1 MPAPWPG
8 SGPYIVLPH
17 LWRLLGHGYG
27 FFPPDRELRVRQN
40 LCEIGQVRGGP
51 LRMKE
56 ENSSEDGEGCEDW
69 KGTEQPV
76 VLIISFLHNPRE
88 G

>member
-1 MPAPWPG
+1 
-8 SGPYIVLPH
+8 
-17 LWRLLGHGYG
+17 
-27 FFPPDRELRVRQN
+27 
-40 LCEIGQVRGGP
+40 
-51 LRMKE
+51 MKE